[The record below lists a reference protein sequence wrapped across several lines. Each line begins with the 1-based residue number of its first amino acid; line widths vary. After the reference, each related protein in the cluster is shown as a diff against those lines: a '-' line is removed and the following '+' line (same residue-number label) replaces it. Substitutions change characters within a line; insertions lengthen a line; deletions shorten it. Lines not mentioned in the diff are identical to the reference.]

1 MDWAF
6 SLMIVCLFLTH
17 EWIFGRVMFYV
28 HPFISYPKYT
38 LRDISFL
45 YIFSFLLISEK
56 KLILDVIYKF
66 PFLYIIHLTKVYRRE
81 KFRIKRNEK
90 KL

>member
-6 SLMIVCLFLTH
+6 SLMIVCLFLIH

-38 LRDISFL
+38 LLPDISFL
-45 YIFSFLLISEK
+45 YK
-56 KLILDVIYKF
+56 VYTGLILDWTGLIYKF
-66 PFLYIIHLTKVYRRE
+66 PILRYDSLDKSIYKRKFQNKTK
-81 KFRIKRNEK
+81 
-90 KL
+90 